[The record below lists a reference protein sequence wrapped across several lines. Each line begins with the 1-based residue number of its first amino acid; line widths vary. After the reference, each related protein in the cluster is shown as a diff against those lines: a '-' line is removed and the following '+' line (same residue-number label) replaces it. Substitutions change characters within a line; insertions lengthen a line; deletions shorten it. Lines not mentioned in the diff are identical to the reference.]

1 MGILFQQMT
10 GVTEV
15 YSSAPAS
22 LQTSIKASFNSNV
35 IGTGILITFESPDP
49 HLIQFVDRGIFEI
62 KDNKRVDSP
71 NYSMIR
77 YGLSGD
83 TGKNTKKFSQKGSR
97 IRYVDTTSTATSP
110 RANEEPRIPCVIT
123 GEKLEFFDAPGNTF
137 AVAGGSAEPGEVGEF
152 VAVTFCLSGSETVKI
167 VKWTLKWESGKKG
180 YSTDVRFKEP
190 NQDDVTKYRGYL
202 QADGRWTGKGTQ
214 YMADVTTASAQS
226 VRVAPTK

>member
-83 TGKNTKKFSQKGSR
+83 TGKNTRNSARRAAGF
-97 IRYVDTTSTATSP
+97 ATSIP
-110 RANEEPRIPCVIT
+110 HRRRQARGPMKSRASP
-123 GEKLEFFDAPGNTF
+123 A
-137 AVAGGSAEPGEVGEF
+137 
-152 VAVTFCLSGSETVKI
+152 
-167 VKWTLKWESGKKG
+167 
-180 YSTDVRFKEP
+180 
-190 NQDDVTKYRGYL
+190 
-202 QADGRWTGKGTQ
+202 
-214 YMADVTTASAQS
+214 
-226 VRVAPTK
+226 